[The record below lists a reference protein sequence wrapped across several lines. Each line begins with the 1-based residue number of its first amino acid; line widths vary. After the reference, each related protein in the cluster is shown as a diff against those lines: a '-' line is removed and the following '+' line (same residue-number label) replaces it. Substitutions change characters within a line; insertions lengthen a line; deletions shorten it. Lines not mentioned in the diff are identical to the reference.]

1 MALHFQAA
9 LNPIIA
15 LSHHIKNKESKE
27 YPQKSPLARNIPEKR
42 SDDKEESGDEN
53 MTTLIVKPT
62 ANLGHID
69 IFSSI

>member
-53 MTTLIVKPT
+53 ITTLHGKP
-62 ANLGHID
+62 AK
-69 IFSSI
+69 